1 MVLEFVKMER
11 LSERQ
16 PLNRSQMEVDVVI
29 EMQSVGRKKNQN
41 FNEASN
47 PPMID
52 RNDDDTEK
60 SKYT

>member
-1 MVLEFVKMER
+1 
-11 LSERQ
+11 
-16 PLNRSQMEVDVVI
+16 MEVDVVI

-47 PPMID
+47 PPVID

-60 SKYT
+60 SKIT